1 MTIISA
7 SNVEPTARRYF
18 TILIAPRSE
27 KYGDELQED
36 SDVCGLIIQILW
48 TINAVKISQHH
59 KTC

>member
-18 TILIAPRSE
+18 ANLINSRSE
-27 KYGDELQED
+27 KYGDELHED

-48 TINAVKISQHH
+48 IINAAKISQHY
-59 KTC
+59 KTG